1 MNCVVLAML
10 RPRRHSVPMS
20 DADKTR
26 KRAARAEIAAR
37 SVEVEG
43 NRLTLIPDGPER
55 FEALIAL
62 IDGAET
68 SLRLLYYTYRADE
81 SGEAV
86 RDALMRAVG
95 RGVKV
100 SLLIDGFGSSTTP
113 DTYFTEFAESG
124 ASFCRFNP
132 SFGRRYLLRNHQK
145 MAMADNARV
154 LIGGFNVGDDYFGRS
169 ADGAWRD
176 IGLMVAGPA
185 AARLAPYYDAL
196 IGWAKTKGARMREL
210 RRLIHVHSESKGLL
224 QWQFGAPMRRLSPWA
239 VSTSRDLVHAKDVE
253 MIAAYFS
260 PTRGVLRRIVRA
272 GRRNRARVITAA
284 KSDNTATI
292 AAARF
297 TYNGLLRRGVE
308 MFEYQP
314 TKLHSKL
321 LVMDDIVQIGS
332 SNFDIRSLYLNLEL
346 MLRVDDPEFASL
358 MRNYFEGEISDSLP
372 ITAELHAK
380 RATVANRVKW
390 ALSFFLVTSAD
401 YTVTRRLNFGAE

>member
-1 MNCVVLAML
+1 MG
-10 RPRRHSVPMS
+10 
-20 DADKTR
+20 DAKQTETP
-26 KRAARAEIAAR
+26 AARAEAASR
-37 SVEVEG
+37 TVNVDG
-43 NRLTLIPDGPER
+43 NALTLIPDGPER

-62 IDGAET
+62 IDGAKS
-68 SLRLLYYTYRADE
+68 SLRLLYYTYRSDD

-86 RDALMRAVG
+86 RDALMRTVA

-100 SLLIDGFGSSTTP
+100 ALLIDGFGSSTTP
-113 DTYFTEFAESG
+113 DNYFADLSKAG
-124 ASFCRFNP
+124 ATFCRFNP

-145 MAMADNARV
+145 LAMADDARV
-154 LIGGFNVGDDYFGRS
+154 LIGGFNISDDYFGRS

-176 IGLMVAGPA
+176 IGLMVVGPA

-196 IGWAKTKGARMREL
+196 MDWAKTKGARMRDL
-210 RRLIHVHSESKGLL
+210 LRLIHVHSETKGLL

-239 VSTSRDLVHAKDVE
+239 VSTSRDLMHARDVE

-260 PTRGVLRRIVRA
+260 PTTGVLKRIARA
-272 GRRNRARVITAA
+272 GNRNRARVITAA

-297 TYNGLLRRGVE
+297 TYKRLLRGGVE

-321 LVMDDIVQIGS
+321 LVMDDVVQIGS
-332 SNFDIRSLYLNLEL
+332 SNFDIRSLYLNMEL
-346 MLRVDDPEFASL
+346 MLRVDDAEFAGM
-358 MRNYFEGEISDSLP
+358 MRQYFEGEISDSLP
-372 ITAELHAK
+372 ITPALHAK
-380 RATVANRVKW
+380 RATLANRIKW

>member
-1 MNCVVLAML
+1 M
-10 RPRRHSVPMS
+10 
-20 DADKTR
+20 
-26 KRAARAEIAAR
+26 
-37 SVEVEG
+37 
-43 NRLTLIPDGPER
+43 IPDGPER

-62 IDGAET
+62 IDGAKT
-68 SLRLLYYTYRADE
+68 SLRLLYYTYRPDA
-81 SGEAV
+81 SGAEV
-86 RDALMRAVG
+86 REALMRAVA

-100 SLLIDGFGSSTTP
+100 ALLIDGFGSSTTP
-113 DTYFTEFAESG
+113 DTYFTELGKAG
-124 ASFCRFNP
+124 AAFCRFNP
-132 SFGRRYLLRNHQK
+132 SWGRRYLLRNHQK
-145 MAMADNARV
+145 LAMADDVRV

-185 AARLAPYYDAL
+185 TARLAPYYDAL
-196 IGWAKTKGARMREL
+196 MGWAQTKGARMREL
-210 RRLIHVHSESKGLL
+210 RRLIHLHSETKGLL
-224 QWQFGAPMRRLSPWA
+224 QWQYGAPMRRLSPWA
-239 VSTSRDLVHAKDVE
+239 VSTSRDLMHAKEVE

-260 PTRGVLRRIVRA
+260 PTSGVLKRIARA
-272 GRRNRARVITAA
+272 GGRDRARVITAA

-297 TYNGLLRRGVE
+297 TYKRLLRQGVE

-321 LVMDDIVQIGS
+321 LVMDDVVQIGS

-346 MLRVDDPEFASL
+346 MLRVEDAGFAGL
-358 MRNYFEGEISDSLP
+358 MRDYFEGELKDCLP

-380 RATVANRVKW
+380 RASLTNRVKW